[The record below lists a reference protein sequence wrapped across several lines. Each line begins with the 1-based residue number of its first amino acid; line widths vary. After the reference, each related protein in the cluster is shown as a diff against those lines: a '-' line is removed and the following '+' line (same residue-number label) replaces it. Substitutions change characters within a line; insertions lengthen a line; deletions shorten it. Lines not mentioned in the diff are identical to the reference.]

1 MKCGFRL
8 QDPDCKYGK
17 KPGFCS
23 VRINF
28 PTTPTGMLTKAF
40 ALLSQTFRVDVRQLR
55 THLLRGGIAA
65 GVLWML
71 MIVHLDNPFR
81 NSPGLMF
88 CEGLTFSTMVLLTL
102 MGAFYFP
109 SVITEEKEEQ
119 TLGLLR
125 MAGVG
130 SVTLLLGKSVAKVGV
145 VLLLIA
151 VSLPYWWLCVTLGGV
166 TPSQIWAVAI
176 SLAAHLALMSQI
188 GTLCSVYFTT
198 TGRACVAAMIVI
210 VMLLLGPII
219 ADVFLRELRLI
230 GSGNNFFRSFYAHFA
245 PWQLSMIMSPG
256 YGGGV
261 WNPQVET
268 NTLAALVLFGLSW
281 FLLDRINTYDQ
292 VPGREM
298 RLVGWAKS
306 LLPAAI
312 RRRARRRASAG
323 SVGAAISWKD
333 FWQFGGGYRWW
344 YFRCVGY
351 ASMAFLASLDRW
363 GSLMQRIGVALILT
377 AFWAGIAEIVFH
389 AGHLFHREVKQQTW
403 DSLRM
408 LPVSTGFL
416 ARRKI
421 RGALWA
427 MVPTFTALAGGLI
440 LEWRLLEEIFREF
453 DRHPILSFCISFYCF
468 AGTILAC
475 YLACYFSLRVNPWLG
490 TVISAG
496 VFGFISA
503 TPFMCCFG
511 LMDMDGN
518 DTAGF
523 VFFAAAVL
531 DLSIAAGFHIPISA
545 TLRGETNG

>member
-1 MKCGFRL
+1 
-8 QDPDCKYGK
+8 
-17 KPGFCS
+17 
-23 VRINF
+23 
-28 PTTPTGMLTKAF
+28 MLTKAF

-65 GVLWML
+65 GVLWL
-71 MIVHLDNPFR
+71 LIIVHFDTPFR
-81 NSPGLMF
+81 SSPGLMF
-88 CEGLTFSTMVLLTL
+88 CEGLTFSTMALLTL

-166 TPSQIWAVAI
+166 TTTQIAAVAI

-198 TGRACVAAMIVI
+198 TGRACVASTIAIAV
-210 VMLLLGPII
+210 LLFGPFI
-219 ADVFLRELRLI
+219 AEETLREFRLI
-230 GSGNNFFRSFYAHFA
+230 SAGNNIFRSFYSHFA
-245 PWQLSMIMSPG
+245 PWQLSMIVTPG

-261 WNPQVET
+261 LSPQVES
-268 NTLAALVLFGLSW
+268 NWLAALVLFGLSW
-281 FLLDRINTYDQ
+281 LLLDRINTYDQ
-292 VPGREM
+292 VPGRELPLI
-298 RLVGWAKS
+298 RRVKS
-306 LLPAAI
+306 LMPAAV
-312 RRRARRRASAG
+312 RRRRTARAPGR
-323 SVGAAISWKD
+323 SVGATISWKD
-333 FWQFGGGYRWW
+333 FRQFGGGYRWW
-344 YFRCVGY
+344 LVRGIGY
-351 ASMAFLASLDRW
+351 AGMAFLFLLDRW
-363 GSLMQRIGVALILT
+363 GDPLQRMGVGLIIA

-427 MVPTFTALAGGLI
+427 MAPTFAALAAGLMM
-440 LEWRLLEEIFREF
+440 ESRLMEEIGREF
-453 DRHPILSFCISFYCF
+453 DRHPAISFCVTFYCF
-468 AGTILAC
+468 AATILAC
-475 YLACYFSLRVNPWLG
+475 YLTCYFGLRVNPWLG
-490 TVISAG
+490 TVIAAG
-496 VFGFISA
+496 LFGFISA

-518 DTAGF
+518 DTDGF